1 MAVLTARL
9 TIAERNALRA
19 VRDKCVY
26 RQGFDATGRTRFQ
39 FFLPEVNRRCG
50 SVPMWVSVASRS
62 VNALHRKGLV
72 QFGEQR
78 VGVSEECDWQQE
90 VLLTD
95 EGIEALGES

>member
-1 MAVLTARL
+1 
-9 TIAERNALRA
+9 
-19 VRDKCVY
+19 
-26 RQGFDATGRTRFQ
+26 
-39 FFLPEVNRRCG
+39 
-50 SVPMWVSVASRS
+50 MWVSVASRS